1 MTMTNK
7 YARKGFTL
15 IELLV
20 VMSIM
25 GILMALIIPKAGR
38 LIDNAKE
45 QKCRNNLK
53 QLQAAVMN
61 FMNDN
66 KNYKNEYGRLPFAMS
81 FEKFDLTSQTYHER
95 RGWICWTKKE
105 WSYDDSGDI
114 DEHDGLW
121 EGDNA
126 EESHAAELEN
136 DLGTGRSA
144 VWGIKRG
151 TLFPYLNDSLEPY
164 ACPVMKAERERLDET
179 PSGYKVYRTY
189 AMNPF
194 FFSPGDTSWWERKAT
209 GIGSSEVLKDNEDTP
224 NEVKY
229 TPEASKLLLFCEVF
243 PSIGEN
249 DTEKSGSSDPRNRGA
264 CAIRPLDKTL
274 INPDKNEFIA
284 YDKNSKTYGTHN
296 RSVKNSKTS
305 LAVFFDG
312 HIETIYSTVR
322 NETEDGDVN
331 AAWYLVRGLDP
342 TL

>member
-7 YARKGFTL
+7 IARKGFTL

-25 GILMALIIPKAGR
+25 GILMALIIPKVGR
-38 LIDNAKE
+38 LLDNAKE
-45 QKCRNNLK
+45 QKCRNTLK

-66 KNYKNEYGRLPFAMS
+66 KNEKHEYGRLPFAMS
-81 FEKFDLTSQTYHER
+81 FEVFDPPSQTYHER

-114 DEHDGLW
+114 DEHDELW

-126 EESHAAELEN
+126 EKSHAEELEN

-151 TLFPYLNDSLEPY
+151 TLFPYVNSSLAPY
-164 ACPVMKAERERLDET
+164 TCPVMKSERERLDIT
-179 PSGYKVYRTY
+179 PSGYSVYRTY

-194 FFSPGDTSWWERKAT
+194 FYSPEYKSWWERKAT
-209 GIGSSEVLKDNEDTP
+209 GIGSSETYKQGEGDITH
-224 NEVKY
+224 K
-229 TPEASKLLLFCEVF
+229 PEPSKLLLFCEVF
-243 PSIGEN
+243 PSVGEN

-274 INPDKNEFIA
+274 KNPDKNEFIA
-284 YDKNSKTYGTHN
+284 YDTNSKTYGIHN
-296 RSVKNSKTS
+296 RSIKNSKTS

-312 HIETIYSTVR
+312 HIETIYSIVR

-342 TL
+342 KL